1 MEYESERKKRIQ
13 LLDDMINAKL
23 IDYDMLKDKI
33 KSLDK
38 FLLVAVKANSMIKE
52 LDDLVKEI
60 VSHK

>member
-13 LLDDMINAKL
+13 LLDDMVNSKVV
-23 IDYDMLKDKI
+23 DYNLLKNKI
-33 KSLDK
+33 KLLDK
-38 FLLVAVKANSMIKE
+38 FILVAVKANSMIKE